1 MKRAFRETI
10 TEVVDSQTGEV
21 ISQTSSKHFII
32 KTSPDKFYQTYL
44 NFMAPVLGVTKG
56 NDFKVLCGLMFF
68 VEFDTDKV
76 SLTPE
81 KRKELETLVSLKTQT
96 VSNALNNL
104 KKLKL
109 VTGNRGDYRID
120 PKVLWLGSINT
131 RTALLKSEDGL
142 NVNLK
147 FQAE

>member
-1 MKRAFRETI
+1 MKKVFKEVT
-10 TEVVDSQTGEV
+10 TQVVDTTTGELVSQTTTKQFV
-21 ISQTSSKHFII
+21 I
-32 KTSPDKFYQTYL
+32 KTTPDKFYQTYL

-56 NDFKVLCGLMFF
+56 NDFKVLCGMMFF
-68 VEFDTDKV
+68 VEYDTDKV

-81 KRKELETLVSLKTQT
+81 KRKELENLVSLKSQT

-109 VTGNRGDYRID
+109 ITGSRGDYRVD
-120 PKVLWLGSINT
+120 PRVLWLGTLNT
-131 RTALLKSEDGL
+131 RTTLLKSDNGL

-147 FQAE
+147 FEG